1 MSLAL
6 KVNGFANGG
15 EIPRRYTC
23 GGTDVSPAMTW
34 SGVTPAARALAIIV
48 DDPDAPRGTWTH
60 WVMWNI
66 PPYLTSLPEGVPAR
80 EVLANGS
87 RQGWNDFE
95 RIGYGGPCPP
105 KGKTHRYFFRL
116 FVLDTVLELRE
127 GARKKE
133 LEHAMKG
140 HILAESAWMGLY
152 GNA

>member
-23 GGTDVSPAMTW
+23 GGMDVSPAMTW
-34 SGVTPAARALAIIV
+34 SGVTPAAHSLAIIV

-95 RIGYGGPCPP
+95 CIGYGGPCPP

-116 FVLDTVLELRE
+116 FALDTVLELRE

-140 HILAESAWMGLY
+140 HILAESEWMGLY
-152 GNA
+152 GNG